1 LVKNE
6 NDFQNELKKIK
17 FYQLI
22 FLFVLQ
28 VLKGIL
34 LFIFLMLISINFFKK
49 IKIYLI
55 KKKRQKKN
63 IIMFNNKIIII
74 INNNSNISFFFE

>member
-34 LFIFLMLISINFFKK
+34 LFIFLMLISIDFFKK

-55 KKKRQKKN
+55 KKRGKKKY
-63 IIMFNNKIIII
+63 NNV
-74 INNNSNISFFFE
+74 